1 MENHFFV
8 LMTYIFLYFFGLM
21 YNLCSC
27 EVSSAKLFSWG
38 NWSDCYALTGP
49 CCSSLEWQIIQVNLL
64 VQLFFFL
71 IIVIIYSSG
80 DTEDGNAKDSA
91 GETIITCCS
100 NSCHDFM
107 SKEEERWYH
116 FLGGFERSHRWVC
129 KCINGGTQNLFFKD
143 HQKGSFPLSSM
154 LRVPICVK
162 LLFILY
168 LYSISYWMIYTG
180 FSDVWYVKSCSRKE
194 C

>member
-27 EVSSAKLFSWG
+27 KVSSAKLFSWG

-64 VQLFFFL
+64 VQFFFL
-71 IIVIIYSSG
+71 IIVIIYASG

-107 SKEEERWYH
+107 SKEEERWCH

-143 HQKGSFPLSSM
+143 HQKGSSPLSM

-162 LLFILY
+162 LLFIFY
-168 LYSISYWMIYTG
+168 LYSISYWMIYAG